1 MNDVNTEAERL
12 FATWEAQ
19 DQSLQDHKD
28 RQNPGL
34 VMSDSNPTPP
44 HNMVIWAIYA
54 VIAAHVGVV
63 LWNY

>member
-12 FATWEAQ
+12 FSTWEAQ
-19 DQSLQDHKD
+19 DQSLQYHKD

-34 VMSDSNPTPP
+34 VMSDSPDP
-44 HNMVIWAIYA
+44 MAQWVIWAIYA